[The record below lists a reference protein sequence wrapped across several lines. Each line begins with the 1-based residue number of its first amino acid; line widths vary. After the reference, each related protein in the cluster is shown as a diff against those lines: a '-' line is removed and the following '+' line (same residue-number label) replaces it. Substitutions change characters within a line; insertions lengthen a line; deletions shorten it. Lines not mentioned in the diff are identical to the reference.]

1 MIWKM
6 KIGYARVSTDGQNLD
21 LQKHALNAAG
31 CARLFEDHGFSGGKA
46 DRPGLKA
53 ALRSLRQGDTLV
65 VWRFDRLARSVPHL
79 ANIISNLQKRGIGFV
94 SVTEAIDTT
103 TEIGLMMLYVLGAVA
118 QFERALIRERI
129 AAGLAAAR
137 AKGQQLGRRHCLTAE
152 QRAEIRQSLS
162 CGLELPTDLAARF
175 NVHPRTIKRCLQEAQ
190 GGQGNPIGT
199 ES

>member
-1 MIWKM
+1 MR
-6 KIGYARVSTDGQNLD
+6 IGYARVSTESQNLD

-31 CARLFEDHGFSGGKA
+31 CSRLFEDHGFSGTKT

-53 ALRSLRQGDTLV
+53 ALRALRQGDILV

-79 ANIISNLQKRGIGFV
+79 ANIISNLQRRGVGFI

-103 TEIGLMMLYVLGAVA
+103 TEVGLLMLYVLGAVA

-137 AKGQQLGRRHCLTAE
+137 AKGQQLGRRPCLTAD
-152 QRAEIRQSLS
+152 QRAEIRQSVS
-162 CGLELPTDLAARF
+162 SGLELPTDLAARF
-175 NVHPRTIKRCLQEAQ
+175 NVHPRTIRRYLQDNVD
-190 GGQGNPIGT
+190 GGRKNPT
-199 ES
+199 ETRS